1 MTWAKEPALKDKGIT
16 LKNYKPQKGLV
27 FVFVYFD
34 GQFSIFNTQWSM
46 LRSALA
52 TLLQSEATKRIF
64 NLQCSIFNVQSS
76 ILNAQCSARCLQRFY
91 KAKRLKE
98 WPIFN
103 VQ

>member
-1 MTWAKEPALKDKGIT
+1 MLGNMTWAKEPALKDKGIALNT
-16 LKNYKPQKGLV
+16 MFQRNYKPQKGLV

-64 NLQCSIFNVQSS
+64 NVQCSIFN
-76 ILNAQCSARCLQRFY
+76 LQFSMV
-91 KAKRLKE
+91 
-98 WPIFN
+98 N